1 MAPDVVELVRER
13 RNPLVVGIVDDDTA
27 RTAVDLLPLVE
38 KRLDALKADLRDYA
52 ERQPGEALDMLDGRR
67 FGKITFSK
75 PSTNAAAALALA
87 EKSGASLEDLAAC
100 MRTTQ
105 VTQWKRI
112 GTKRKAA
119 S

>member
-1 MAPDVVELVRER
+1 MRER
-13 RNPLVVGIVDDDTA
+13 RNPLTLGIVDDETA
-27 RTAVDLLPLVE
+27 RVGADLLPMVE
-38 KRLDALKADLRDYA
+38 ARVKRLKADLREYA
-52 ERQPGEALDMLDGRR
+52 ARQPGEAIDLLDGRR
-67 FGKITFSK
+67 FAKITFPKS
-75 PSTNAAAALALA
+75 STNAAAALALA
-87 EKSGASLEDLAAC
+87 EKSGANVEDLAAC